1 MGDPRRVG
9 RAVMSAGVIIGVII
23 AVLVVGTLLCCYVDD
38 YSNNARGMNL
48 GPSTEEG
55 GLVYMSEGDAAKVQ
69 ANRAAYAERAR
80 KAGIAPPA
88 GV

>member
-1 MGDPRRVG
+1 MAD
-9 RAVMSAGVIIGVII
+9 AGVIIGILI
-23 AVLVVGTLLCCYVDD
+23 GVLVVGTLICCCVDD
-38 YSNNARGMNL
+38 YNNPNPQGMNL
-48 GPSTEEG
+48 GPTTEER

-80 KAGIAPPA
+80 LAGIAPPA